1 MKFKFISMI
10 AGVVALALLATPLGA
25 KAQDPSSQP
34 SPAVTQPSQHHSPY
48 ASLNLT
54 QQQQDQLAQIKSDTH
69 SRINQVLTS
78 DQQNQ
83 LQAAIQA
90 GQKRGEAF
98 KSLNLSQE
106 QMTQIKQIW
115 QSSRQQMRAV
125 LTPEQQQQLRAK
137 AQQWR
142 QERQQLPAQEQN
154 Q

>member
-1 MKFKFISMI
+1 MKFKFISLI
-10 AGVVALALLATPLGA
+10 AGAVAIAFLATPLGA
-25 KAQDPSSQP
+25 KAQDTSSGP
-34 SPAVTQPSQHHSPY
+34 SPGVTQPTQHHSPY
-48 ASLNLT
+48 ADLNLT

-137 AQQWR
+137 AQQWH
-142 QERQQLPAQEQN
+142 QERQQVPAQQQN